1 MKVVKKKKKTI
12 KDFKKDL
19 KEFTAEDLKRQINNT
34 LQSKTSDILHLM
46 TCDDQT
52 NSRPI
57 IQMAVARACY
67 LAYTEGDT
75 RKLDWLL
82 LKMGVKEIVK
92 AKEADTDFSQID
104 NDTILKALNGGK

>member
-19 KEFTAEDLKRQINNT
+19 KEFTAEDLKKEINTT

-75 RKLDWLL
+75 KKLDWLL
-82 LKMGVKEIVK
+82 QKLGIKELIK
-92 AKEADTDFSQID
+92 PKEEADFSKID
-104 NDTILKALNGGK
+104 NETILKSLSGGK

>member
-1 MKVVKKKKKTI
+1 MRVVKKKKKTI
-12 KDFKKDL
+12 KEFKKDL
-19 KEFTAEDLKRQINNT
+19 KEFTAEDLKNEINST
-34 LQSKTSDILHLM
+34 LQAKTSDILHLM

-75 RKLDWLL
+75 KKLDWLL
-82 LKMGVKEIVK
+82 QKLGIKEIIK
-92 AKEADTDFSQID
+92 TKEEADFSKID
-104 NDTILKALNGGK
+104 NETILKSLSGGK